1 MVTAKESLRQLID
14 EMTNE
19 EAEELLDYLNLLA
32 DPDKLTEDELARV
45 VEAEAAIERGEFL
58 TLRELRAKYGV
69 GI

>member
-1 MVTAKESLRQLID
+1 MTAKESLRQLID

-32 DPDKLTEDELARV
+32 DPDTLTADELTRV
-45 VEAEAAIERGEFL
+45 VEGEAAIERGEFL

>member
-1 MVTAKESLRQLID
+1 MTAKESLRQLID